1 MLGFAPPFDTLK
13 VWRFSDEVRAL
24 MLKPVG
30 A

>member
-1 MLGFAPPFDTLK
+1 MPGFAPPFDKLK
-13 VWRFSDEVRAL
+13 VGRFSDEVRTL